1 VAEAL
6 TVDASVA
13 LPAGRS
19 DVGRSDADVSAEA
32 FARDGFLSLDSLTT
46 PDDIELIRSLLDPL
60 FDRFE
65 SLGDRAIDYA
75 GHREPGA
82 APRVPEITHAVILQP
97 RLRQTLAYR
106 RCRELARELLKVPVG
121 YTFDHCIFKA
131 PHSKTPT
138 DWHQDE
144 SYNAKPLPLWAA
156 HFWIPLQ
163 PATEQNGCMW
173 FIPGSN
179 RGGLQPHHAASQRY
193 NGANK
198 LTKASTLAVANVD
211 RSNAVSCP
219 LPVGGATVHSPLTL
233 HYTGANESD
242 TYRKAWILHFSAY
255 GKARREFHP
264 KVLAWKFRNN
274 VARAKRFLSK

>member
-1 VAEAL
+1 MAEAL
-6 TVDASVA
+6 TVSGSAPLLDRRHTAN
-13 LPAGRS
+13 
-19 DVGRSDADVSAEA
+19 VSAEA

-46 PDDIELIRSLLDPL
+46 ADDIELIRSLLDPL
-60 FDRFE
+60 FERFE

-75 GHREPGA
+75 GRREPGA
-82 APRVPEITHAVILQP
+82 PPRVPEINQAVILEP
-97 RLRQTLAYR
+97 RLRQTLAFA
-106 RCRELARELLKVPVG
+106 RCREMARELLGVPVG
-121 YTFDHCIFKA
+121 FTFDHCIFKA

-138 DWHQDE
+138 EWHQDE

-173 FIPGSN
+173 FVPGSN
-179 RGGLQPHHAASQRY
+179 QGGLQQHYAASQRY

-211 RSNAVSCP
+211 RSKALACP
-219 LPVGGATVHSPLTL
+219 LPVGGATVHHPMTL

-242 TYRKAWILHFSAY
+242 GYRKAWILHFSAY
-255 GKARREFHP
+255 GRMRRQLHP
-264 KVLAWKFRNN
+264 KVLAWKFRNSL
-274 VARAKRFLSK
+274 ARAKRLVSR

>member
-1 VAEAL
+1 MAEAL
-6 TVDASVA
+6 TVGGSAPLLDRRHTAN
-13 LPAGRS
+13 
-19 DVGRSDADVSAEA
+19 VSAEA

-60 FDRFE
+60 FERFE

-75 GHREPGA
+75 GRREPGA
-82 APRVPEITHAVILQP
+82 PPRVPEINQAVILEP
-97 RLRQTLAYR
+97 RLRQTLAFA
-106 RCRELARELLKVPVG
+106 RCRDMARELLGVPVG

-144 SYNAKPLPLWAA
+144 SYNSKPLPLWAA

-179 RGGLQPHHAASQRY
+179 RGGLQQHHAASQRY

-211 RSNAVSCP
+211 RSKAVACP
-219 LPVGGATVHSPLTL
+219 LPVGGATVHHPMTL

-242 TYRKAWILHFSAY
+242 GHRKAWILHFSAY
-255 GKARREFHP
+255 GKTRRQLHP
-264 KVLAWKFRNN
+264 KVLAWKFRNS
-274 VARAKRFLSK
+274 VARVKRFVSR